1 MTQPASAKPRLDL
14 PMVEAPTRAAWRAW
28 LAANHAQPG
37 SIWLVLNRKGSGLP
51 VLSATEAVDEALC
64 FGWVDSR
71 PAKLDAQRSLLLF
84 SPRKPGSA
92 WSGVNKAKIARLTAA
107 GLMAPAGLA
116 VVARAQADG
125 SWTVLDDATALTD
138 PPDLV
143 AALAEMPG
151 AEAAWRSFPPSHRR
165 ANLEWI
171 AQAKR
176 PSTRAARIAE
186 IAACAARNE
195 RANTWPRVA
204 PMGRG
209 D

>member
-1 MTQPASAKPRLDL
+1 MPTTRQSPLDL
-14 PMVEAPTRAAWRAW
+14 PRIDAPTRAAWRAW
-28 LAANHAQPG
+28 LAANHARKG
-37 SIWLVLNRKGSGLP
+37 SVWLVLNRKGSGLP
-51 VLSATEAVDEALC
+51 YLPVAEAVEEALC

-71 PAKLDAQRSLLLF
+71 PARLDAQRSLLLF

-92 WSGVNKAKIARLTAA
+92 WSGVNKTKIARLTAA

-116 VVARAQADG
+116 AVARAQADG
-125 SWTVLDDATALTD
+125 SWTRLDGATALAE
-138 PPDLV
+138 PPDLL
-143 AALAEMPG
+143 AALAAAPG
-151 AEAAWRSFPPSHRR
+151 AEAAWRGFPPSHRR

-176 PSTRAARIAE
+176 AATRAARIAE
-186 IAACAARNE
+186 IAACAARGE

-204 PMGRG
+204 ATPRG

>member
-1 MTQPASAKPRLDL
+1 MAPGPAL
-14 PMVEAPTRAAWRAW
+14 PLIEAPTREAWRAW
-28 LAANHAQPG
+28 LEANHATSG
-37 SIWLVLNRKGSGLP
+37 SVWLVLNRKGSGLP
-51 VLSATEAVDEALC
+51 HLPAAEAVEEALC

-84 SPRKPGSA
+84 SPRKAGSA
-92 WSGVNKAKIARLTAA
+92 WSGVNKAKVARLAAEGRMAAA
-107 GLMAPAGLA
+107 GRAA
-116 VVARAQADG
+116 VARAEADG
-125 SWTVLDDATALTD
+125 SWTRLDGATALAE

-143 AALAEMPG
+143 AALAAQPG
-151 AEAAWRSFPPSHRR
+151 AAAAWGSFPPSHRR

-176 PSTRAARIAE
+176 PATRAARIAE
-186 IAACAARNE
+186 IAARAARGE

-204 PMGRG
+204 AGEGG